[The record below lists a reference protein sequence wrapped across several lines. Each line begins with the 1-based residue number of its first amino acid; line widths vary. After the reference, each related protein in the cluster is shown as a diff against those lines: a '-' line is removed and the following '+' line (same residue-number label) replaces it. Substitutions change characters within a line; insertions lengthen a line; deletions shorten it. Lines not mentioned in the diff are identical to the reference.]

1 MATPPEIFAP
11 CKRCLAI
18 KKFKLRGSREYQC
31 ERCGKLC
38 NLEEFETYTLPPDR
52 KNIEKDAA
60 FPERKIAVEIDGGVF
75 VSGRHTRG
83 VGFMKDCEKMNM
95 AALLGWR
102 VFRFVPQQLEGGEVY
117 DVLEKALLIREAS

>member
-1 MATPPEIFAP
+1 MKGFEQKTLLKLICDDLARKARTSAEMEYKFHQ
-11 CKRCLAI
+11 KRRWR
-18 KKFKLRGSREYQC
+18 F
-31 ERCGKLC
+31 
-38 NLEEFETYTLPPDR
+38 
-52 KNIEKDAA
+52 DAA

-83 VGFMKDCEKMNM
+83 VGFIKDCEKLNA

-117 DVLEKALLIREAS
+117 DILGKALLIREAS